1 MAQNIDLSA
10 TTLQQAKTALA
21 FTDGYEKTA
30 NATNP
35 LVAQIALLQTN
46 LSVYSE
52 LLQHLSVAYAALG
65 ALASYDASASFNTAA
80 SRLSSSV
87 DAFSQSVG
95 STQPPLHTNLSTLVD
110 AAGDTIL
117 SSYQAGRVRA
127 ASDALLVQLNRVI
140 AILNT
145 DDVRQKIVPSAALVA
160 GDIDAAALILY
171 GSGAYSYAPLANQ
184 IGAPLGLT
192 ATASFDATV
201 AKSPKLS
208 AAFRKAELA
217 ATETQVAAIG
227 SSLDASEK
235 LLEALR
241 PLHAA
246 IDAGIAV
253 DMTTVD
259 QLVGQLQTLA
269 SAIQPLKTSSPG
281 TD

>member
-30 NATNP
+30 KATNP

-65 ALASYDASASFNTAA
+65 ALASYDASASFNTVA

-110 AAGDTIL
+110 AAGDAIL

-140 AILNT
+140 AILNS

-171 GSGAYSYAPLANQ
+171 GSGSLLLRTSGQ
-184 IGAPLGLT
+184 SDRGAARADGDRVLRCDGCEKPEAWRCISECRACRDGN
-192 ATASFDATV
+192 ASRGDRLV
-201 AKSPKLS
+201 
-208 AAFRKAELA
+208 
-217 ATETQVAAIG
+217 
-227 SSLDASEK
+227 
-235 LLEALR
+235 LR
-241 PLHAA
+241 CE
-246 IDAGIAV
+246 
-253 DMTTVD
+253 
-259 QLVGQLQTLA
+259 
-269 SAIQPLKTSSPG
+269 
-281 TD
+281 